1 MKDEDAISEL
11 AAQFRAQSQVALT
24 DPSGRRFFIVNV
36 STSVGK
42 PALLMAYEGRG
53 VMIYDFDRPLNEFR
67 LITSGFPKMIAEQAA
82 KLVNTLFPTNNP
94 HTEAQALLI
103 AAKGTER

>member
-1 MKDEDAISEL
+1 MTGEDAIRDLVE
-11 AAQFRAQSQVALT
+11 QFRSQSQVVLT

-53 VMIYDFDRPLNEFR
+53 SMVYDFDRPLNEFR
-67 LITSGFPKMIAEQAA
+67 LITSGFPKLIAEQAA
-82 KLVNTLFPTNNP
+82 KLVNTLFPINNP
-94 HTEAQALLI
+94 QTQAKALLI
-103 AAKGTER
+103 AEKGTQR